1 MKVNGFIIPVRGNC
15 RARNEERKNFSVLT
29 HVSEHLWNDRLG
41 AYVERSEKAQI
52 NNPVMSRDRNLGVR
66 FHYRRHNAFL
76 DQERYDRMSSDFVK
90 RQGVF
95 IKYYTV
101 TMDVDSNSLFH
112 EDNLRTVDREF
123 DFQVL
128 IGFQPQKELY
138 DRYGIQFDGK
148 MELQFLM
155 TYFLECN
162 YQSLR
167 EHGIKPACAPTE
179 HNPIWYQRGY
189 EDFRYYGYTAQQI
202 FPKAGD
208 MLKFEFNNILYQVT
222 KISDEQP
229 EYEYK
234 QRKYWWKVFV
244 DTAVDSGQKVSD
256 DVLKKPEQENF
267 INNLLGKTTFE
278 KGEMEAGADAAKATT
293 TDEYPFA
300 VNATVDEL
308 KKDVL
313 FRPPEVPECVDNITE
328 SPSYQPCEKLLGG
341 W

>member
-1 MKVNGFIIPVRGNC
+1 MKINGFIIPVQGNC
-15 RARNEERKNFSVLT
+15 RSINEERKNFSVLT

-52 NNPVMSRDRNLGVR
+52 NNPVMSRDKNLGVR

-76 DQERYDRMSSDFVK
+76 DQERYDRMSADFVK

-95 IKYYTV
+95 IKYYTS
-101 TMDVDSNSLFH
+101 TMDVDSNSLFK
-112 EDNLRTVDREF
+112 EDNLRTIDREF

-128 IGFQPQKELY
+128 VEFQPQQELY
-138 DRYGIQFDGK
+138 DRFGISFSDK
-148 MELQFLM
+148 MELQVHM
-155 TYFLECN
+155 MYFLEMN

-167 EHGIKPACAPTE
+167 EAGIKPNCPPTE

-222 KISDEQP
+222 KVNDEQP
-229 EYEYK
+229 NYEYK
-234 QRKYWWKVFV
+234 QRKYWWKLFI
-244 DTAVDSGQKVSD
+244 DTAVDSGQEVSE
-256 DVLKKPEQENF
+256 DVLQKPEQESF
-267 INNLLGKTTFE
+267 INNLLGKTTLNKIDLDTGSDASNSVT
-278 KGEMEAGADAAKATT
+278 KGQYE
-293 TDEYPFA
+293 FA

-313 FRPPEVPECVDNITE
+313 FRPPEVPDCVEDITK
-328 SPSYQPCEKLLGG
+328 SPAYQPCDTLLGG